1 MARIRTVKPEF
12 WTDEK
17 VVGMSPL
24 ARLFF
29 IGLWNFVDDDGRAPY
44 SPARLKMQILPADTT
59 DVSEILGEIR
69 REGLI
74 VVYEVDGKVYFQVCG
89 FSKHQKVD
97 NRSKSKHPSPPIP
110 AECSGKLGQEGKGR
124 EGNKDAAS
132 NDAPPDDEEAG
143 LFRRGKKVLG
153 NNAGGVIANLLK
165 VKGSIPLARAAI
177 EQAATKEN
185 PREYIGRVL
194 VGPAR
199 AGPVLMASG
208 QPYPDG
214 II

>member
-17 VVGMSPL
+17 IVGMSPL

-44 SPARLKMQILPADTT
+44 SPARLKMQILPADSA

-69 REGLI
+69 RNKLI
-74 VVYEVDGKVYFQVCG
+74 TVYEVDGKEYFQVCG
-89 FSKHQKVD
+89 FTKHQKVD
-97 NRSKSKHPSPPIP
+97 NRSKSKYPSPPIP
-110 AECSGKLGQEGKGR
+110 TEQSGKLGQEGKGR
-124 EGNKDAAS
+124 EGKQ
-132 NDAPPDDEEAG
+132 DAPNGAHSGGDEAD
-143 LFRRGKKVLG
+143 LFRRGKEVLG
-153 NNAGGVIANLLK
+153 SDAGSLIAKLK
-165 VKGSIPLARAAI
+165 KTKGGSVPLARAAI
-177 EQAATKEN
+177 EQASTKQN

-194 VGPAR
+194 AGPA
-199 AGPVLMASG
+199 AVLMENG
-208 QPYPDG
+208 ERHPEG